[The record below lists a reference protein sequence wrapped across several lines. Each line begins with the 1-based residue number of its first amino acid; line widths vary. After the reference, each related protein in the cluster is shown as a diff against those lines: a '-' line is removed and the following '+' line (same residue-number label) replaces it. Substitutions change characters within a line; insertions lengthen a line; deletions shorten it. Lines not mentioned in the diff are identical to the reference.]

1 MGMKTFKL
9 TAEITTSDA
18 PKIESVLYR
27 LIGVDGMIRT
37 EYGFMVTTTMIGQ
50 SASELNHELLSALKQ
65 VDEETILR
73 AEWTNGKETEQFF
86 DNVLEVVR

>member
-9 TAEITTSDA
+9 TAEITTSN
-18 PKIESVLYR
+18 PTKIESVLSR

-37 EYGFMVTTTMIGQ
+37 EYGFMVTTTMVGQ
-50 SASELNHELLSALKQ
+50 SASELNHELLSALKR